1 MRSQR
6 PSGNGLNLSPDE
18 ERQLGAAF
26 ARLKACTLCGAPA
39 HAHAAYRSHGHTR
52 LLAYAVCVD
61 CFAEVSDPATSKAAG
76 EAIER
81 LLRPIAE
88 FPGTIVTTPQG
99 QFIATTPPSQ
109 GASDAG

>member
-6 PSGNGLNLSPDE
+6 PRGNGLNLSPEE

-26 ARLKACTLCGAPA
+26 ARIKVCTLCKAPA
-39 HAHAAYRSHGHTR
+39 HAHAAYRSHAHTR

-61 CFAEVSDPATSKAAG
+61 CFAEVTNPVTSKAAA

-88 FPGTIVTTPQG
+88 FPGTIVGAPEG
-99 QFIATTPPSQ
+99 QLIVDPAPNN
-109 GASDAG
+109 GGRHAG